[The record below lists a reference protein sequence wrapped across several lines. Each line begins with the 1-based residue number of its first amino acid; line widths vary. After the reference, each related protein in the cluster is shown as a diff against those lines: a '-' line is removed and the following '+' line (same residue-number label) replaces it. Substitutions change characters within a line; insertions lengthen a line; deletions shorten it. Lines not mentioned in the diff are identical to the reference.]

1 MKLPQR
7 LWVWILLGLLA
18 LVVLGMVLQA
28 VQQLQWTLSTWL
40 PYWMVGPLM
49 LIVLVALLL
58 ALAQVGWPWLQ
69 KLRRPGPSGAGKGIT
84 AAVPSSRREAAQRN
98 LGAIDRTL

>member
-7 LWVWILLGLLA
+7 LWIWILLGLLV

-58 ALAQVGWPWLQ
+58 FRGLLPWVALGLDAWWIW
-69 KLRRPGPSGAGKGIT
+69 K
-84 AAVPSSRREAAQRN
+84 
-98 LGAIDRTL
+98 AINR

>member
-7 LWVWILLGLLA
+7 LWLWILLGLLA

-40 PYWMVGPLM
+40 P
-49 LIVLVALLL
+49 
-58 ALAQVGWPWLQ
+58 
-69 KLRRPGPSGAGKGIT
+69 
-84 AAVPSSRREAAQRN
+84 
-98 LGAIDRTL
+98 